1 MNLRKHGF
9 IKGFSNCFSQGVTD
23 LVSYEGWLDDDFKD
37 NLFELITGVDEDLS
51 NLAMCDL
58 QTQSLHKPVSYKEAV
73 CDPIWHGALA
83 EELTALHHNHMWD
96 LVSFLVDYEE
106 TFAPV
111 AKMTIVETLISVVF
125 SYQCNISQMDI
136 KNAFLNGDLNEEV
149 YMAPPP
155 GVPRQL
161 GEVSELSYQFS
172 MNDMVLLRYFLGFEV
187 ASLHRDYLFTQS
199 KYIANLFDRF
209 RMTCNKLIVDILL
222 DSRAKYTRIDLILVA
237 FSCQCNISQID
248 VKNAFSNGDLNEEVY
263 MTPPPNV
270 PLQLGKVASLQRDY
284 LLTQSKYI
292 ADLFDHSRNDPTDLI
307 SVAFSCQCNISQIDV
322 KNAFLN
328 GDLNEEVYMTPP
340 LGVP

>member
-1 MNLRKHGF
+1 GDGVVCGF
-9 IKGFSNCFSQGVTD
+9 GGKS
-23 LVSYEGWLDDDFKD
+23 GWEVVGRLGM
-37 NLFELITGVDEDLS
+37 LG
-51 NLAMCDL
+51 
-58 QTQSLHKPVSYKEAV
+58 P
-73 CDPIWHGALA
+73 
-83 EELTALHHNHMWD
+83 LT
-96 LVSFLVDYEE
+96 SFLLCRADPAFDFWQFLHSYYEE
-106 TFAPV
+106 TFDPV

-155 GVPRQL
+155 SVPRQL

-270 PLQLGKVASLQRDY
+270 PLQLGKVYVYAYCDAEWAGDSITLEYRAMIVTTGEIRTLHCEFEEGWLVSVGKTRLIQNDFSHGKINGKPRGQGPFSTDFTRNY
-284 LLTQSKYI
+284 SDGKTLVGKY
-292 ADLFDHSRNDPTDLI
+292 FPTD
-307 SVAFSCQCNISQIDV
+307 FPT
-322 KNAFLN
+322 
-328 GDLNEEVYMTPP
+328 GR
-340 LGVP
+340 